1 MEKKNQLAKRILMSV
16 LGVIVCGLS
25 VSMFKIANFGVDPFQ
40 SLLNGLLNFFKN
52 ISYGNLSLM
61 VNVLLLIIVFFTG
74 RHLIG
79 IATFVNAFFF
89 GYIVEFGMAIIR
101 RFIPEPG
108 ILVRIILLLLA
119 IIIMCL
125 ASSFYFT
132 ADLGVS
138 TYDAIALILTE
149 KKIAPFKF
157 LRIGTDLICVIVGI
171 IGRAMPGI
179 GTLITAFFMG
189 PLIDFFNRKI
199 AEPFLHSE
207 KKHPL

>member
-1 MEKKNQLAKRILMSV
+1 MEKKDQLSKRILMSV

-40 SLLNGLLNFFKN
+40 SFLNGLLNFFKS

-108 ILVRIILLLLA
+108 IPARIILLLLA

-138 TYDAIALILTE
+138 SYDAIALILTE

-157 LRIGTDLICVIVGI
+157 LRIGTDLICVTVGI
-171 IGRAMPGI
+171 IGRSMPGI

-207 KKHPL
+207 KNHPL